1 MSRLVTHV
9 QRIRTPAPAVGMTE
23 LRFPADFLWGA
34 ATAGHQ
40 VEGDNTNSDWWQWE
54 HRAGTPVH
62 EPSGRACEH
71 ITRYGDDIG
80 LLADTGLNTYR
91 YSVEWSRV
99 EPSPGQVDSEA
110 IEHYRRMTQ
119 TVVDAGLTPMVTL
132 NHFTVPQ
139 WFADRGGWMAPDAS
153 KKFASYCDHV
163 VRALAGLVTWWC
175 TLNEPGNVA
184 VGGYL
189 SAFGWPPGRR
199 DFASWRD
206 AAQGLTGAHHRAVE
220 VVRSHVPQAR
230 VGATH
235 GMQEWLPSPAAAPA
249 VEQVR
254 RMFEDEFLAASDDD
268 DFIGVQT
275 YTRLP
280 VQLPSYAAVPVRAA
294 MSIRAVRER
303 VLPAVIRRSS
313 SDFGS
318 SVTGATQVRRT
329 QMGYEFWPEAIAA
342 TLRRAATL
350 HPGKDLVVTE
360 HGVATADD
368 TERTEFIERGL
379 RAVHA
384 VMTEGLPVRGYIHWS
399 LLDNFEWTLGYRP
412 TFGLI
417 GVDRDPLQRTVR
429 PSARFLGSVARSGTM
444 PA

>member
-1 MSRLVTHV
+1 MS
-9 QRIRTPAPAVGMTE
+9 E
-23 LRFPADFLWGA
+23 LRFPAEFLWGA

-40 VEGDNTNSDWWQWE
+40 VEGGNTNSDWWRWE
-54 HRAGTPVH
+54 HRAGTPVQ

-71 ITRYGDDIG
+71 FTRYPEDVG
-80 LLADTGLNTYR
+80 LLAATGLNTYR
-91 YSVEWSRV
+91 YSVEWSRIA
-99 EPSPGQVDSEA
+99 PAPDHVDGKA
-110 IEHYRRMTQ
+110 LEHYRQMTQ
-119 TVVDAGLTPMVTL
+119 AVVDAGLTPMVTL

-139 WFADRGGWMAPDAS
+139 WFADRGGWMNREAPAL
-153 KKFASYCDHV
+153 FAAYCDQV
-163 VRALAGLVTWWC
+163 VRALGDVVTWWC

-206 AAQGLTGAHHRAVE
+206 AARGLTGAHRRAVG
-220 VVRSHVPQAR
+220 VVKSHAPRAR

-249 VEQVR
+249 VEHVR

-280 VQLPSYAAVPVRAA
+280 VQLPPYAAAPVRAA
-294 MSIRAVRER
+294 MNVRAVRER

-318 SVTGATQVRRT
+318 SVTGASKVRRT

-342 TLRRAATL
+342 TLRRAAEL
-350 HPGKDLVVTE
+350 HPGKGLVVTE
-360 HGVATADD
+360 HGVATTDD
-368 TERTEFIERGL
+368 AERLEFIQRGL

-384 VMTEGLPVRGYIHWS
+384 VITEGLPVRGYVHWS

-417 GVDRDPLQRTVR
+417 AVDRRTMQRTVR
-429 PSARFLGSVARSGTM
+429 PSARFLGSVARGGTM
-444 PA
+444 PP